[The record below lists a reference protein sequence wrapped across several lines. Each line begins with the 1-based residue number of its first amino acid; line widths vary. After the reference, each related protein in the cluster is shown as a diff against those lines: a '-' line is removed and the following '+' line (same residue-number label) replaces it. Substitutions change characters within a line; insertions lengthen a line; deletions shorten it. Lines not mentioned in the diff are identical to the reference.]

1 MSRSAYDRAGVVNQV
16 IINAV
21 ILEALRNN
29 DQNIIGHL
37 RQATR
42 SGGAIG
48 DAAAT
53 NFQKELD
60 RIRNQLAENIGG
72 MPESAR
78 PRTAPNGVD
87 DSIDLQR
94 QREVFRRVRDTMAK
108 ETPRMQHPAAKYQ
121 ELASENVWRD
131 GIPQD
136 AGMPRLTNP
145 YAIPQGII
153 PTSPATPISFNPTS
167 GVSRECPS
175 GNDLLNNLNNFRAN
189 GGRDQ
194 NCR

>member
-37 RQATR
+37 SQATR

-53 NFQKELD
+53 NFQNELD
-60 RIRNQLAENIGG
+60 RIRNDLAENIGR
-72 MPESAR
+72 MPERTR
-78 PRTAPNGVD
+78 PTTDPNGVD

-108 ETPRMQHPAAKYQ
+108 ETPRMQHTAAKYQ

-131 GIPQD
+131 GIPRD
-136 AGMPRLTNP
+136 AEMPRLTNP

-153 PTSPATPISFNPTS
+153 PTSPATPISFNPTA
-167 GVSRECPS
+167 GLSRECPS
-175 GNDLLNNLNNFRAN
+175 ENDLLNKFRAN
-189 GGRDQ
+189 QGRDQ

>member
-53 NFQKELD
+53 NFQNELD

-72 MPESAR
+72 MTERAR
-78 PRTAPNGVD
+78 PRTSPNGVD
-87 DSIDLQR
+87 DSTDLLR

-108 ETPRMQHPAAKYQ
+108 ETPETQHPAAKYQ

-131 GIPQD
+131 GIPRN

-145 YAIPQGII
+145 YAIPKGII
-153 PTSPATPISFNPTS
+153 STSSATPISFNPTS
-167 GVSRECPS
+167 GESRECPS
-175 GNDLLNNLNNFRAN
+175 GNDLLNNFRA
-189 GGRDQ
+189 RHPEQ